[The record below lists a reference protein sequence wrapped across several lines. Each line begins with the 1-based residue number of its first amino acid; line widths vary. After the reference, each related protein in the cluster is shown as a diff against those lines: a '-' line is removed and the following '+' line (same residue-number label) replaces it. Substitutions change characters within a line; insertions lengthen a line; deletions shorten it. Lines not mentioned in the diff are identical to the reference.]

1 MKPLKRLQRTRYEP
15 TLLIIARAFTVGV
28 AYVSASP
35 IPGLTSSFVAIFT
48 SLLPFDMIVASARPP
63 LRVGEW
69 NDLITMLR
77 PRIVA
82 TAITLLKG
90 VAVGAVMGIAVV
102 LGFSPTLGA
111 VFTTGLAY
119 IWALST
125 RNNIST
131 YVALLSGLALF
142 VRLAE
147 LEAVETMRILQE
159 IVTAIISSGGGTFLA
174 LIAGW
179 AVGLVI
185 GSVTRLLLSKPY
197 RSLRSSA
204 YDLPLEMRPFNEVM
218 HIGENSFIVAATVEE
233 GAPLAYTALAN
244 SRLREQ
250 WRTTVLAVKRGAEEF
265 VMPRGEVVLMPGD
278 ELTLL
283 TDRDHSPLMY
293 DQFRTAP
300 ALERSDKPDASE
312 VSDAS
317 IDPDESIEQ
326 DPSVDVVTGGRH

>member
-1 MKPLKRLQRTRYEP
+1 MKRFQRTQYEP

-63 LRVGEW
+63 VSFQEW
-69 NDLITMLR
+69 HALVTTLR

-90 VAVGAVMGIAVV
+90 VVLGALFGISAVV
-102 LGFSPTLGA
+102 GFPRTLGA
-111 VFTTGLAY
+111 VFTTGLGF
-119 IWALST
+119 IWAQST
-125 RNNIST
+125 RHNIST

-142 VRLAE
+142 DKLSQ
-147 LEAVETMRILQE
+147 LDAVETVRILQE

-179 AVGLVI
+179 IVGLVT

-197 RSLRSSA
+197 RSLRSAA
-204 YDLPLEMRPFNEVM
+204 YDLPMEMRPFNEVL
-218 HIGENSFIVAATVEE
+218 HIGQNSIIVAVTVAK
-233 GAPLAYTALAN
+233 GAPLSDVPLAD

-250 WRTTVLAVKRGAEEF
+250 FRTTVLAVKRGDDEL
-265 VMPRGEVVLMPGD
+265 VMPKGDVVLLPGD

-283 TDRDHSPLMY
+283 TDRDHSPSMY
-293 DQFRTAP
+293 EQFRGPDGDVAMREESSVQS
-300 ALERSDKPDASE
+300 AIKER
-312 VSDAS
+312 
-317 IDPDESIEQ
+317 
-326 DPSVDVVTGGRH
+326 G